1 MSSWKCLKMKSSG
14 LTKHMHTT
22 EIPNNKKAELDV
34 IAWMNKS
41 PHPMPVF
48 DHDQIVYVLRKT
60 DWQKARVITSSQN
73 GCQLQLVES
82 KEAFNLYDARCI
94 RPA

>member
-1 MSSWKCLKMKSSG
+1 MKSSG

-22 EIPNNKKAELDV
+22 ETLTTRKAELDI

-48 DHDQIVYVLRKT
+48 SHDEIVYVLRQTEWKE
-60 DWQKARVITSSQN
+60 ARVITSSQN
-73 GCQLQLVES
+73 GCQLQLVDSRE
-82 KEAFNLYDARCI
+82 EFNLYDARCI
-94 RPA
+94 KPA